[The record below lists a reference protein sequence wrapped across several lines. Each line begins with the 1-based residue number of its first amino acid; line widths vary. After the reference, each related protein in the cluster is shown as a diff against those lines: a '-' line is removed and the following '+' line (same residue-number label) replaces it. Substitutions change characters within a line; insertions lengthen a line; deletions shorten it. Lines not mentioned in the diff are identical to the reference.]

1 MSLPVSTEKVNNT
14 IHMAGK
20 ICLMDNY
27 CLVDSMENMAHLR
40 LNDLDMEVVFPHL
53 WRAIQKKRLAHF
65 TIHKTLFP
73 IFPASIYSSPK
84 YSLVKS
90 RLFAFKSQY
99 LFVFRLLFRS
109 PSV

>member
-1 MSLPVSTEKVNNT
+1 
-14 IHMAGK
+14 
-20 ICLMDNY
+20 MDNY
-27 CLVDSMENMAHLR
+27 CLVGSMENMAHLS

-65 TIHKTLFP
+65 TIQKTFFP
-73 IFPASIYSSPK
+73 IFPASIYLSPK

-99 LFVFRLLFRS
+99 LFVFQRPGRKAGRAIIYQLCNYQLSCHVFQFKA
-109 PSV
+109 